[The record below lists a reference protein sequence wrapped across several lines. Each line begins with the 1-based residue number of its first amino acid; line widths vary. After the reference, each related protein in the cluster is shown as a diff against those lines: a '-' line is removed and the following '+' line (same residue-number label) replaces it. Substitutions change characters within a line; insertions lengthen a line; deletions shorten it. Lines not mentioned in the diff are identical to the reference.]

1 MAFLEST
8 PVPTASHA
16 SLQIPGV
23 KSLGVTS
30 ASRSNLMIRGINRQL
45 SSAGVPLSSCEGRE

>member
-16 SLQIPGV
+16 SRQIRGE
-23 KSLGVTS
+23 KCLGVAS
-30 ASRSNLMIRGINRQL
+30 ASRSNPMIRAIDHQL
-45 SSAGVPLSSCEGRE
+45 SSAGVP